1 VKANRAMTSKL
12 RSAPKAWHIVG
23 YRGLKVFYEQFVPQ
37 HRLSEKRALELIRRL
52 LCRHLTEDEVI
63 EHSLDPA
70 SPILSPQ
77 STHGIDGGKLVGR
90 WGFSV
95 GIHPSYSAVIVDR
108 PGPLKRKTPS
118 TAGRPK

>member
-1 VKANRAMTSKL
+1 MTSKS
-12 RSAPKAWHIVG
+12 RPAPKVWHIVG

-37 HRLSEKRALELIRRL
+37 HRLSEKRALELIRCL
-52 LCRHLTEDEVI
+52 LCRHLTEDEVV

-95 GIHPSYSAVIVDR
+95 GINPNYSAVIVDLQSS
-108 PGPLKRKTPS
+108 PKRKART
-118 TAGRPK
+118 TANRSR